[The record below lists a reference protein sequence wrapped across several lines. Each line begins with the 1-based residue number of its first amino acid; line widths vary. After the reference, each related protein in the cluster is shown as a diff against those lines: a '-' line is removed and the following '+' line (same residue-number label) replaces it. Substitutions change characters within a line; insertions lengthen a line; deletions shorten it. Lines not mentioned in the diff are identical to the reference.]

1 MLHVDFFAR
10 LLAHRSVNCDSRACS
25 DRKTQKPGVELG
37 DLPTLLEE
45 KRAVRRR
52 LAPPVDY
59 LRRFTP
65 PGAEEAKAEHLHD
78 STKRRITALTVSDP
92 MRRGDSGYPGSG

>member
-45 KRAVRRR
+45 KRA
-52 LAPPVDY
+52 PPVDH
-59 LRRFTP
+59 LHRFTP
-65 PGAEEAKAEHLHD
+65 PGAEEAEAEHLHYE
-78 STKRRITALTVSDP
+78 TAHNGTDGGSDA
-92 MRRGDSGYPGSG
+92 PGQ